1 MAQLIDATPLRA
13 FDAAGAT
20 RSVMDLTDAPQTHH
34 PSPPETTTAAA
45 AASTALV
52 WLASL
57 DIDYDAVARTFVV
70 VLLGCF
76 ALTFAR
82 RAFGGTRRRTSATS
96 S

>member
-1 MAQLIDATPLRA
+1 
-13 FDAAGAT
+13 
-20 RSVMDLTDAPQTHH
+20 MDLTDAPQTHH
-34 PSPPETTTAAA
+34 PSPPEATTTAAA

-57 DIDYDAVARTFVV
+57 DIDYGAVARTFVV

-82 RAFGGTRRRTSATS
+82 RAFSGTRRRTSATS